1 MKSIKTYLKERKSVR
16 DFQDRRLNTDD
27 ASNVRNAIVEVKEKL
42 GWDEVDLSL
51 VEDGEKVFKAL
62 DGKAGYAG
70 VFIKSGAYVPVI
82 YSDDQMINHIKAAF
96 YMGDLITKLLE
107 LNLGSCIITLNDDIK
122 SEKEAVFGPKGADAK
137 YVIALGY
144 PEEKKAFT
152 PEPTSSRLKVEDIVF
167 LDENFEKPATEKLR
181 QMNML
186 DLFSELKSAP
196 SYKNLQPWRFVLEG
210 GCVYAFVKNSI
221 DLVHSVADVG
231 FAMYYFQEM
240 AKTMGIDN
248 NWEIVEN
255 INSEGAY
262 IKLGRYKI

>member
-27 ASNVRNAIVEVKEKL
+27 ASNVRNAIKEVKEKL
-42 GWDEVDLSL
+42 GWQEVDLDL
-51 VEDGEKVFKAL
+51 VEDGEKVYKAL
-62 DGKAGYAG
+62 EGKAGYGG
-70 VFIKSGAYVPVI
+70 VFLKSAAYIPVI
-82 YSDDQMINHIKAAF
+82 YSDDQMLNHIKAAF
-96 YMGDLITKLLE
+96 YMGDLITKLLD
-107 LNLGSCIITLNDDIK
+107 LKLGSCIITLNDEIK
-122 SEKEAVFGPKGADAK
+122 AEKEEVFGPRGSDAK

-152 PEPTSSRLKVEDIVF
+152 PEPTSSRLKVEDLVF

-186 DLFSELKSAP
+186 DLFAELKSAP
-196 SYKNLQPWRFVLEG
+196 SYKNLQPWRFVLENG
-210 GCVYAFVKNSI
+210 YVTAFVKNSV
-221 DLVHSVADVG
+221 DLVHSVTDVG

-248 NWEIVEN
+248 NWEIVES
-255 INSEGAY
+255 INPEGDY